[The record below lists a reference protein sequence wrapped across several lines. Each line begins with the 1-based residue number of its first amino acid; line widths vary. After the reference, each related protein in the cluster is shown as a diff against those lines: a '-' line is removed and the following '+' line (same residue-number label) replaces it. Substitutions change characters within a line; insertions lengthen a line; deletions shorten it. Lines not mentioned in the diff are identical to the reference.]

1 MCGIVGIVERDL
13 ERPVLDLDVQRMVRT
28 LNHRGPDDE
37 GQVVLPGVGLA
48 MRRLAIVDLAG
59 GRQPFANE
67 DGTIHV
73 VANGEIYNFQA
84 LKDDLVGRGHRFH
97 SRSDVEVLAHA
108 YEEFGEQFLGRLR
121 GMFALALWD
130 GRRRL
135 LLAARD
141 RAGEKPLYY
150 TITHGGLRLASE
162 IKALLSQPDVRRE
175 LNPEALDQFL
185 TYEYII
191 APKTIFRDIH
201 KLPAAHYLIYR
212 DGEVTLK
219 RYWDAGGEPD
229 TTWTVEEAAEALRSA
244 LDRAVRSQMMADVP
258 LGLFLSGGID
268 SSAIATFMSEAAH
281 GTPVSSFSMGFA
293 DGSYNELEYAREIAR
308 LCHTSHHEG
317 TVTPDV
323 AGLFDRLIVHLDEPY
338 ADVSLFPT
346 YLVSQMAREHVKVVL
361 TGDGGDELFGGYDAY
376 EAQALAARWSGLM
389 PDAATRAAD
398 AVLGLLPPTS
408 KKKGLVNKAR
418 RFVDGLANAPE
429 DIAQYRWMTFLSPA
443 AKNRLYSPAF
453 RERLRASDVYEPVRD
468 ALSRAGTSDLL
479 NQQLYAD
486 LSIYLA
492 DDILVKVDRMSMATS
507 LETRAPF
514 LDVDVMDLAFSFPG
528 DLKIRNGS
536 RKYILKQA
544 LQGRVP
550 ESILERRKEGFSIP
564 MKNWLR
570 AELRPLMEGL
580 LAPERV
586 ARRGLFE
593 PSEVTRLVKQHVEGR
608 ANHAHVLFSLMVF
621 ERWAEALLPDSAAGA
636 GQAAERPESSGSL

>member
-13 ERPVLDLDVQRMVRT
+13 ERPVLDRDVQRMVRT

-37 GQVVLPGVGLA
+37 GQIVLPGVGLA

-84 LKDDLVGRGHRFH
+84 LKDDLAGRGHRFQ

-108 YEEFGEQFLGRLR
+108 YEEYGETFLERLR

-130 GRRRL
+130 GRRRV

-150 TITHGGLRLASE
+150 AVTRDGLRLASE
-162 IKALLSQPDVRRE
+162 IKALLSQPDVKRE
-175 LNPEALDQFL
+175 LDPEALDQFL

-201 KLPAAHYLIYR
+201 KLPAAHYLLYR
-212 DGEVTLK
+212 DGEVSVK
-219 RYWDAGGEPD
+219 RYWDAAGDPD
-229 TTWTVEEAAEALRSA
+229 ARWTADEAAAALRDT
-244 LDRAVRSQMMADVP
+244 LGRAVRSQMMADVP

-268 SSAIATFMSEAAH
+268 SSAVATFMSDAAD
-281 GTPVSSFSMGFA
+281 GAPISSFSMGFA
-293 DGSYNELEYAREIAR
+293 DGSYNELPYAREIAR
-308 LCHTSHHEG
+308 LCRTSHHEG

-323 AGLFDRLIVHLDEPY
+323 AGLFDRLVVHLDEPY

-418 RFVDGLANAPE
+418 RFVDGLANAPA

-443 AKNRLYSPAF
+443 AKERLYSPAL
-453 RERLRASDVYEPVRD
+453 REMLQASDVYRPVRD

-514 LDVDVMDLAFSFPG
+514 LDVDVMNLAFSFPG
-528 DLKIRNGS
+528 DLKIHDGS
-536 RKYILKQA
+536 RKYVLKRA
-544 LQGRVP
+544 LKDRIP
-550 ESILERRKEGFSIP
+550 DTILERRKEGFSIP

-570 AELRPLMEGL
+570 AELRPLMERL
-580 LAPERV
+580 LEPGRIA
-586 ARRGLFE
+586 ARGLVE
-593 PSEVTRLVKQHVEGR
+593 PAEVTRLVNTHVEGR
-608 ANHAHVLFSLMVF
+608 ANHAHVLFGLMVF
-621 ERWAEALLPDSAAGA
+621 ERWAEALLPDSAAGSRQGTA
-636 GQAAERPESSGSL
+636 PGQSSGNW